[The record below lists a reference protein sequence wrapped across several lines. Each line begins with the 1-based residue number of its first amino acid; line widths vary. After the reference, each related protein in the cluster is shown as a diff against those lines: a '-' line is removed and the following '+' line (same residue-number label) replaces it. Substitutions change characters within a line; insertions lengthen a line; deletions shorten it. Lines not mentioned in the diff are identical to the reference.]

1 MSRTRLFTAT
11 VLTACLVAGSASSQ
25 IWPFGRRERP
35 AAEPAAANETPA
47 AQTAEAPAAPRRPAS
62 AADRAAAGRLDPL
75 AQAAFWGREVE
86 VNPADA
92 EAGVNMARAL
102 RGLGQYAQAAQ
113 AAERVIVLQPNN
125 GDALLEVA
133 RAKIG
138 QNQGFYAIEPL
149 TRARQLDPR
158 DWRIPN
164 MLGVAYH
171 QTERRA
177 EAQAA
182 WTQALTLSP
191 ENPEVLSNQAMALA
205 ADGDLTQAETLLRRA
220 AARPGATLL
229 VRQNLV
235 LVLGLRGNV
244 AEAEQLARRD
254 LPPEAVNNNLA
265 WLRANGSAAAT
276 GRNWEALRG
285 GPAPVAAPA
294 G

>member
-1 MSRTRLFTAT
+1 MSRTRLLAAT
-11 VLTACLVAGSASSQ
+11 VLTASLVAGSASAQ
-25 IWPFGRRERP
+25 IWPFGRRDRP
-35 AAEPAAANETPA
+35 AADTSAGTPA
-47 AQTAEAPAAPRRPAS
+47 PATGPQTPTAPRQAAS
-62 AADRAAAGRLDPL
+62 AAERAAAARLDPL

-102 RGLGQYAQAAQ
+102 RGLGQFAQAAQ
-113 AAERVIVLQPNN
+113 AAERVVVLQPNN
-125 GDALLEVA
+125 REALLEVA

-138 QNQGFYAIEPL
+138 QGQGFYAVEPL
-149 TRARQLDPR
+149 TRARQLDAR

-171 QTERRA
+171 QTERRS
-177 EAQAA
+177 EAQTA
-182 WTQALTLSP
+182 WAQALSLSP
-191 ENPEVLSNQAMALA
+191 DNPEILSNQAMAVA
-205 ADGDLTQAETLLRRA
+205 ADGDLAAAETLLRRA
-220 AARPGATLL
+220 AARPGASLL

-265 WLRANGSAAAT
+265 WLRANGSAAAG
-276 GRNWEALRG
+276 GRSWETLRG
-285 GPAPVAAPA
+285 APA
-294 G
+294 TPAG